1 MPLYDF
7 QCPNC
12 RAIIEEIVLVNSDKI
27 FRCSMCDVEM
37 KKMFPF
43 TTAIRFGDS
52 FLMGRDKQPKEIT
65 EKIEGFK
72 EHPEKDPY
80 GRWRNK

>member
-1 MPLYDF
+1 
-7 QCPNC
+7 
-12 RAIIEEIVLVNSDKI
+12 
-27 FRCSMCDVEM
+27 MCDVEM